1 MHYIQ
6 EANRQQLSL
15 LPESLE
21 DYVAGNNP
29 VRVIDRF
36 VETLDLAALGF
47 SRAVLSKTGRP
58 PYSPAALLKLYIYG
72 YLNRLRSSRQLERQ
86 THCNV
91 EVMWLLGRLQPDHK
105 TIADFRKDNGK
116 ALRQVVKEFRQ
127 ICRDLNLYGRE
138 LVAIDGSFFKASN
151 SRSRHISQKSLDKDL
166 RSLDRQIK
174 QYLSSLDRGDKDEDG
189 ESLLDDQLAEK
200 LARLEALQ
208 RKKQEQR
215 ESLEAA
221 GERQRALT
229 DSDAKLLKKGGQQVI
244 GYNVQAAVDSKH
256 HLIATHE
263 VTNAGNDQGQ
273 LAPMAQDSREALGV
287 KRVEVVADSGYHSRA
302 GLKACEEQGVT
313 AYVAPTNSSSSK
325 AHKRYSK
332 ADFEYDAERDVYIC
346 PAKQM
351 MGFVGTGRDKTG
363 HRLRY
368 YRAEGCTQCP
378 LRSRCLKDGVAY
390 RRISRWEHE
399 QIVEANRARV
409 QAHPD
414 KMKRRMGLAEHP
426 FGTIKQWCGSQHFL
440 TRGFSNVKTEMGLN
454 VLAYNLKRA
463 MNVLGVEQLLE
474 ELQKRSPAP
483 AG

>member
-21 DYVAGNNP
+21 DYVAANNP

-36 VETLDLAALGF
+36 VETLDLAVLGF
-47 SRAVLSKTGRP
+47 SRAVLKKTGRP

-72 YLNRLRSSRQLERQ
+72 YLNQVRSSRQLERQ

-91 EVMWLLGRLQPDHK
+91 EVMWLLGRLQPDFK
-105 TIADFRKDNGK
+105 TIADFRKDNRK

-127 ICRDLNLYGRE
+127 VCRDLNLYGRE

-151 SRSRHISQKSLDKDL
+151 SRSRHISQKSLDKNL
-166 RSLDRQIK
+166 RALDKQINKYLTSLDR
-174 QYLSSLDRGDKDEDG
+174 RDKDDDG
-189 ESLLDDQLAEK
+189 ESLMDDQLAEK

-208 RKKQEQR
+208 REKKEQR
-215 ESLEAA
+215 ESLKAA
-221 GERQRALT
+221 GETQRALT
-229 DSDAKLLKKGGQQVI
+229 DADAKLLKKGGQQMI
-244 GYNVQAAVDSKH
+244 GYNVQAAVDSKY
-256 HLIATHE
+256 HLIASHE

-273 LAPMAQDSREALGV
+273 LAPMAKDSREALEAE
-287 KRVEVVADSGYHSRA
+287 RMEVLADSGYHSRA
-302 GLKACEEQGVT
+302 GLKACEEQGVST
-313 AYVAPTNSSSSK
+313 YVAPMNSSSSK
-325 AHKRYSK
+325 ARNRYSK
-332 ADFEYDAERDVYIC
+332 ADFDYDAERDVYIC
-346 PAKQM
+346 PAKEE

-368 YRAEGCTQCP
+368 YQAKGCAQCP
-378 LRSRCLKDGVAY
+378 LRSQCLKPGVAY
-390 RRISRWEHE
+390 RRISRWENE
-399 QIVEANRARV
+399 EIVEANRARI

-440 TRGFSNVKTEMGLN
+440 TRGFSNVKTEMSLN
-454 VLAYNLKRA
+454 VLAYNLKRT
-463 MNVLGVEQLLE
+463 MNVLGVERLLE
-474 ELQKRSPAP
+474 ELAKRSPVP
-483 AG
+483 AS